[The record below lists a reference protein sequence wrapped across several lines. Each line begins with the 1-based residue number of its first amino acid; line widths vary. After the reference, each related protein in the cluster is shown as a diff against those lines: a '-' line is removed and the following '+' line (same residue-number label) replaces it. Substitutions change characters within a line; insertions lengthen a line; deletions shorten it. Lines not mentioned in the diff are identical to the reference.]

1 MKKELIRL
9 GYQNPEL
16 RVHLRPIL
24 DAVSNKIGAR
34 SSSENIALL
43 VGQGSMTSFILY
55 DISKV
60 EEMVQDEDRFWE
72 EFEDVIVAFGELKKA
87 NCKAGLYQVS
97 RTAAR
102 KGYGPLLYDIMLS
115 YAKTKGKLGII
126 PDRKEVSSAARYV
139 WSYYYNKRSD
149 VESFLDKNCRTWDDN
164 VLDAYYSIK
173 KPLNL
178 SDLEMRHYEAKEM
191 AIDQD
196 IVEGKYDIF
205 ESHLLEVADSFADI
219 I

>member
-102 KGYGPLLYDIMLS
+102 
-115 YAKTKGKLGII
+115 
-126 PDRKEVSSAARYV
+126 
-139 WSYYYNKRSD
+139 N
-149 VESFLDKNCRTWDDN
+149 
-164 VLDAYYSIK
+164 
-173 KPLNL
+173 
-178 SDLEMRHYEAKEM
+178 
-191 AIDQD
+191 
-196 IVEGKYDIF
+196 
-205 ESHLLEVADSFADI
+205 
-219 I
+219 